1 MRSKIAYA
9 GAALACLSAA
19 PALAGSVSFVS
30 VTGDDTRNCATP
42 ATACRTFQRAHDATS
57 PHGEI
62 IALTPGDFRPLTIA
76 KSISVTGVEGAG
88 IFGGAG
94 SSDQINI
101 AAGASDVVYL
111 TGLTL
116 DGASTVN
123 AAIYVDGAAA
133 VTIRHCSIRD
143 TVGNGVSVGFS
154 EARRLL
160 IEDTSLSNGNDNMNL
175 EGRALVHRIV
185 STGAR
190 AAAIASPS
198 GSPLTISE
206 TSAAAS
212 RDGVIVFGPVF
223 MTRSAAT
230 GNSRNGVAGD
240 FTSARDNL
248 IRGNGIDVGGT
259 VTNIGGQ

>member
-1 MRSKIAYA
+1 MGNSY
-9 GAALACLSAA
+9 
-19 PALAGSVSFVS
+19 
-30 VTGDDTRNCATP
+30 
-42 ATACRTFQRAHDATS
+42 
-57 PHGEI
+57 
-62 IALTPGDFRPLTIA
+62 
-76 KSISVTGVEGAG
+76 
-88 IFGGAG
+88 
-94 SSDQINI
+94 QINI

-185 STGAR
+185 DQG
-190 AAAIASPS
+190 
-198 GSPLTISE
+198 
-206 TSAAAS
+206 AS
-212 RDGVIVFGPVF
+212 RGDRQPHRESPDDFRNL
-223 MTRSAAT
+223 RS
-230 GNSRNGVAGD
+230 GEPRRRYSS
-240 FTSARDNL
+240 SARSS
-248 IRGNGIDVGGT
+248 
-259 VTNIGGQ
+259 